1 MELTAQQ
8 RHKRS
13 KGTIAELF
21 DEDWH
26 QHVPP
31 ACRRRAA
38 TLGLISCRG
47 FVQGG
52 IFKTG
57 EKIYREVR
65 KEKGWV
71 EELVSTGQDFT
82 LCLYLPGW
90 VLVKLGDKKRNYR
103 DYQVQ
108 NHRGLSDL
116 TMASSLN
123 FGGKHATQD
132 SLWEVQEAMTFHLC
146 LWFL

>member
-1 MELTAQQ
+1 MSLHHHLGTYFYQTFLHILNQAKVVDVLTNKMQPAFNFMELTAQQ

-82 LCLYLPGW
+82 LCLYLPG
-90 VLVKLGDKKRNYR
+90 
-103 DYQVQ
+103 
-108 NHRGLSDL
+108 
-116 TMASSLN
+116 
-123 FGGKHATQD
+123 
-132 SLWEVQEAMTFHLC
+132 
-146 LWFL
+146 